1 MGDNSPRSEE
11 NEDSNKL
18 TDMEDEPI
26 DLQRNTND
34 GRSSVQSSDGELLG
48 RTSPRSPSSDAGMS
62 SSSGKDPTKS
72 SRLEQI
78 VSSMRNSSPLPGS
91 NSSQNGSVV
100 NGCKKRKLYQPV
112 QHEKSPSS
120 ASDKL
125 CSSPYDDKMDENEM
139 VDDDIIGEQLHEINE
154 DGQQPENK
162 KKRTFDRQNE
172 ENADPSTKQNKSDMI

>member
-1 MGDNSPRSEE
+1 
-11 NEDSNKL
+11 
-18 TDMEDEPI
+18 
-26 DLQRNTND
+26 
-34 GRSSVQSSDGELLG
+34 
-48 RTSPRSPSSDAGMS
+48 MS

-139 VDDDIIGEQLHEINE
+139 VDDDILEEQLHEINE
-154 DGQQPENK
+154 DAQQPENK
-162 KKRTFDRQNE
+162 KKRTFVKQND
-172 ENADPSTKQNKSDMI
+172 ENADPSTEQNNSDMIDQQHENYPPQPVRQRAKQVRDSTKIHNKDRITPLPSVIPSQPSQASWRLWHWKT

>member
-1 MGDNSPRSEE
+1 MGP
-11 NEDSNKL
+11 
-18 TDMEDEPI
+18 M
-26 DLQRNTND
+26 DLQRNAND

-48 RTSPRSPSSDAGMS
+48 RASPRSPSSDAGMS

-112 QHEKSPSS
+112 QHEKSPTSS
-120 ASDKL
+120 SDKL
-125 CSSPYDDKMDENEM
+125 CSSPFDEGRNDENEM
-139 VDDDIIGEQLHEINE
+139 EDDDDI
-154 DGQQPENK
+154 
-162 KKRTFDRQNE
+162 
-172 ENADPSTKQNKSDMI
+172 

>member
-18 TDMEDEPI
+18 TDMDDEPI

-125 CSSPYDDKMDENEM
+125 CSSPYDEKLDENDM
-139 VDDDIIGEQLHEINE
+139 VDEDIIEEEQLQVVNE
-154 DGQQPENK
+154 DSQQPENK
-162 KKRTFDRQNE
+162 KKRTFVKRND
-172 ENADPSTKQNKSDMI
+172 ENTDPST